1 MHILLAAFL
10 SALSVAAASEPF
22 TCDCSW
28 TATHPCDHPVRSAT
42 TTSRSDTPFD
52 PITHQTHNPA
62 VNRHTAHTGPPR
74 PSRQDTKP
82 QTGWLGLGGTDE
94 CHYYCCPA
102 PPPSPPP
109 PLAPCDCNWVGR
121 DGKHVC
127 PHQDPCPGLT
137 ALECREVPASQQVAH
152 PTATLGL
159 PSDVPWQCFHQCCT
173 EPAAP
178 PAPPFPPS
186 SPPPSDDDDGSG
198 FDDSQFLNVD
208 GILST
213 KDPADIP
220 LIVTIITIIIA
231 LPLFCCAT
239 CCLYRNAMKEA
250 EKDAVEQARRRAYIG
265 V

>member
-1 MHILLAAFL
+1 MLLAAFL

-42 TTSRSDTPFD
+42 TTSRASPLAS
-52 PITHQTHNPA
+52 PRSVYRPNAQTRREP
-62 VNRHTAHTGPPR
+62 TAHTGPPR

-109 PLAPCDCNWVGR
+109 PLAPCHCDWVGR

-127 PHQDPCPGLT
+127 PHMEHCPGLT
-137 ALECREVPASQQVAH
+137 PTECGEIPASQRVAH
-152 PTATLGL
+152 PERTNGL
-159 PSDVPWQCFHQCCT
+159 PADVLPHCFDHCC
-173 EPAAP
+173 EILQ
-178 PAPPFPPS
+178 PPS
-186 SPPPSDDDDGSG
+186 LPPTLPPPVPPPSPLPLPELLINPQGQDIGG
-198 FDDSQFLNVD
+198 
-208 GILST
+208 LST
-213 KDPADIP
+213 NDIP
-220 LIVTIITIIIA
+220 LIFTIITIIIA

-239 CCLYRNAMKEA
+239 CCLYRTAMKEA
-250 EKDAVEQARRRAYIG
+250 EKDAVEAARHRALMG

>member
-1 MHILLAAFL
+1 M
-10 SALSVAAASEPF
+10 
-22 TCDCSW
+22 
-28 TATHPCDHPVRSAT
+28 
-42 TTSRSDTPFD
+42 
-52 PITHQTHNPA
+52 
-62 VNRHTAHTGPPR
+62 PR
-74 PSRQDTKP
+74 
-82 QTGWLGLGGTDE
+82 
-94 CHYYCCPA
+94 
-102 PPPSPPP
+102 
-109 PLAPCDCNWVGR
+109 
-121 DGKHVC
+121 
-127 PHQDPCPGLT
+127 GLT
-137 ALECREVPASQQVAH
+137 ALECREVPASQRVAH

>member
-1 MHILLAAFL
+1 MHMLLAAFL

-28 TATHPCDHPVRSAT
+28 TATHPCDHP
-42 TTSRSDTPFD
+42 
-52 PITHQTHNPA
+52 
-62 VNRHTAHTGPPR
+62 
-74 PSRQDTKP
+74 DTKP

-109 PLAPCDCNWVGR
+109 PLAPCDCGWVGR